1 MEVAVTGAMPDHGLV
16 TDVPMVGRDVELDRL
31 VERLTRAAAGRG
43 GVVLVAGE
51 PGIGKTRLLE
61 ELSERAL
68 QTRAF
73 VLSGRCYEGEW
84 APPYA
89 PFAEAVR
96 AHVVTAD
103 AEELGVD
110 LVPGAGPLAQLVP
123 AIRDVVRDVGQPP
136 PVEPNEERFRLLDAM
151 ARFLVARSERAP
163 ALLCLDD
170 LHWADKGTVA
180 LLRYLAG
187 VSVRHRILLV
197 GAYRDVDLERG
208 HPFSE
213 VMGVLP
219 RETDY
224 EHVVLR
230 GLDSEGTRRLLA
242 AMGGQD
248 VAQEVGAAW
257 ARETD
262 GNPFFIR
269 ELLRH
274 FVEEGKVYRG
284 PDGQWATDRP
294 LRELG
299 VPRSVRDVI
308 GRRVFQLS
316 ENAERLL
323 GVACAFEGPFPF
335 DVVASVAGLDESD
348 ALDALDEA
356 LAAQILAVT
365 ETGEAFTFAHALI
378 RHTLYGELSP
388 PRQARLHGRVAQTLE
403 EFSGQHPSPARAG
416 EIAFQYHRSAGL
428 PGAERGAGFALQ
440 AADQAEAA
448 AAHDSAARL
457 LRMALDLLPDGD
469 RRRPVLLGRLGMALI
484 WAMSFDQAV
493 EAAVEAGEAIARADG
508 TDAAAQYISEA
519 AYAANMAGSPA
530 HAWPLARQGLG
541 YAGLR
546 PDVAWARL
554 VSFDHMRQEAE
565 DSEHPGIPLDTP
577 EKREAARILREARLD
592 PAGPGPM
599 EAVLAC
605 RADAYT
611 SANFFVLFYWA
622 GEYLGTLA
630 SLEDEAEQSLS
641 RGQLNRAARCRASV
655 AIIEAALGRLH
666 EAKRSLEEAR
676 ALAVR
681 AGQPVWATLLAQETL
696 TVALDDGLDELA
708 ATLAPL
714 ITSTAPSLVWA
725 QGSIYA
731 WGARLAARLGRDDEA
746 IQLLGRLVPW
756 LEGAP
761 PWAIAFPVMAC
772 HAAEVL
778 WLLERTDHVQVVER
792 ALREKVIAP
801 DFRTP
806 MVDGRLALARLCAL
820 QDRHDDALK
829 WLAEARR
836 VLGEQGALS
845 LLAISDFDEA
855 TMYLRW
861 GGPGATDRA
870 RPLLDNA
877 LRQFSALGMTGW
889 ARRVE
894 EAGRSLSRPRRDL
907 AGGLTERETA
917 VLRLVADGKTNKAI
931 AAELCVSEKT
941 VEHHLSNVFTKLGVG
956 SRAAATSL
964 AHRRGLI

>member
-1 MEVAVTGAMPDHGLV
+1 MTGAAPDHGLV
-16 TDVPMVGRDVELDRL
+16 TDVPMMGRDVELGRL
-31 VERLTRAAAGRG
+31 VERLTKAAAGRG
-43 GVVLVAGE
+43 GVVLIAGE
-51 PGIGKTRLLE
+51 PGIGKTRLIA
-61 ELSERAL
+61 ELSERAIRL
-68 QTRAF
+68 SAL

-96 AHVVTAD
+96 SHVVSAVPAELEAD
-103 AEELGVD
+103 LG
-110 LVPGAGPLAQLVP
+110 PGAGPLAQLVP
-123 AIRDVVRDVGQPP
+123 AIRDVVGDVEHPP
-136 PVEPNEERFRLLDAM
+136 SLEPNEERFRLLDAM
-151 ARFLVARSERAP
+151 ARFLAARSRRAP
-163 ALLCLDD
+163 TLLCLDD
-170 LHWADKGTVA
+170 LHWADNGTVA

-187 VSVRHRILLV
+187 ASVGHRILVV

-208 HPFSE
+208 HPFAE
-213 VMGVLP
+213 VLGVLP

-224 EHVVLR
+224 EHVVLA

-248 VAQEVGAAW
+248 VAPNVGAAW

-299 VPRSVRDVI
+299 VPQSVRDVI
-308 GRRVFQLS
+308 GRRLFQLS

-335 DVVASVAGLDESD
+335 DVVASAAGLDESD

-365 ETGEAFTFAHALI
+365 ETREAFTFAHALI

-403 EFSGQHPSPARAG
+403 QFSGRRPSPARAG

-428 PGAERGAGFALQ
+428 PGAERGVEFALV
-440 AADQAEAA
+440 AADQAEIA

-457 LRMALDLLPDGD
+457 LRMALDLLPDDD
-469 RRRPVLLGRLGMALI
+469 RRRPVLLGRLGMALM
-484 WAMSFDQAV
+484 WAMSFDHAV
-493 EAAVEAGEAIARADG
+493 EVAAEAGEAIAAVDG
-508 TDAAAQYISEA
+508 PDAASRYLSEA

-541 YAGLR
+541 FAGPGR
-546 PDVAWARL
+546 DVAWARL
-554 VSFDHMRQEAE
+554 VSFDHMRREAE
-565 DSEHPGIPLDTP
+565 DSEHPGIPIDTP
-577 EKREAARILREARLD
+577 ERREAARIMREARLD

-599 EAVLAC
+599 EAVMAC

-611 SANFFVLFYWA
+611 SVNFFVLHYWA
-622 GEYLGTLA
+622 GEYLGTLP
-630 SLEDEAEQSLS
+630 SMQEEAARSLS
-641 RGQLNRAARCRASV
+641 RGQLNRAARCTAAA
-655 AIIEAALGRLH
+655 AIVESALGRLDDARRSLD
-666 EAKRSLEEAR
+666 EAK
-676 ALAVR
+676 ALAGR

-696 TVALDDGLDELA
+696 AVACDDGLDELA

-714 ITSTAPSLVWA
+714 LTSTAPSLLWA
-725 QGSIYA
+725 SGSIYA
-731 WGARLAARLGRDDEA
+731 WGARVAARLGRDDEA
-746 IQLLGRLVPW
+746 IGLLGRLVPW

-761 PWAIAFPVMAC
+761 AWAIAFPVMAC

-778 WLLERTDHVQVVER
+778 WLLERTDHVPVVER
-792 ALREKVIAP
+792 ALLEKVIAP

-820 QDRHDDALK
+820 QGRHDEALK

-836 VLGEQGALS
+836 VLEEQSALP
-845 LLAISDFDEA
+845 LLAIADFDEA
-855 TMYLRW
+855 TMDLRG
-861 GGPGATDRA
+861 GGPGAADLA
-870 RPLLDNA
+870 RPLLEVA
-877 LRQFSALGMTGW
+877 LRQFSSLGMSGW
-889 ARRVE
+889 VRRAE
-894 EAGRSLSRPRRDL
+894 EAVRPLHRPGRVP
-907 AGGLTERETA
+907 AGELTVRETA

-931 AAELCVSEKT
+931 AAELYLSEKT
-941 VEHHLSNVFTKLGVG
+941 VEHHVSSIFTKLGVG

-964 AHRRGLI
+964 AYRRGII

>member
-1 MEVAVTGAMPDHGLV
+1 LV

-31 VERLTRAAAGRG
+31 LERLTKAAAGRG
-43 GVVLVAGE
+43 GVVLIAGE
-51 PGIGKTRLLE
+51 PGIGKTRLLA
-61 ELSERAL
+61 ELSERAGQNGVL
-68 QTRAF
+68 
-73 VLSGRCYEGEW
+73 VLSGHCYEGEW

-96 AHVVTAD
+96 AHVVTAEP
-103 AEELGVD
+103 AQLEVD
-110 LVPGAGPLAQLVP
+110 LGPGAGPLAQLVP
-123 AIRDVVRDVGQPP
+123 AIRDVVREVAQPS
-136 PVEPNEERFRLLDAM
+136 PVDPNEERFRLLDAM
-151 ARFLVARSERAP
+151 ARFLVARSRRTP

-170 LHWADKGTVA
+170 LHWADKGTVT
-180 LLRYLAG
+180 LLRYLSG
-187 VSVRHRILLV
+187 VSARHRILLV
-197 GAYRDVDLERG
+197 GAYRDVELERS
-208 HPFSE
+208 HPFAE
-213 VMGVLP
+213 VLGVLP

-224 EHVVLR
+224 EHVGLA

-248 VAQEVGAAW
+248 VAAEVGAAW

-284 PDGQWATDRP
+284 PDGQWAADRP

-308 GRRVFQLS
+308 GRRMFQLS

-335 DVVASVAGLDESD
+335 DVVASAAGLDESE

-356 LAAQILAVT
+356 IAAQILAVT
-365 ETGEAFTFAHALI
+365 KTREAFTFAHALI

-388 PRQARLHGRVAQTLE
+388 PRQARLHGRVAQALE
-403 EFSGQHPSPARAG
+403 DFSGDHPSPARAG

-428 PGAERGAGFALQ
+428 PGAGRGVDFALI
-440 AADQAEAA
+440 AADQAEVAA
-448 AAHDSAARL
+448 AYDSAARL
-457 LRMALDLLPDGD
+457 LRMALDLLPSGD
-469 RRRPVLLGRLGMALI
+469 PRRSVLLGRLGMALM
-484 WAMSFDQAV
+484 WGTSFDQAV
-493 EAAVEAGEAIARADG
+493 QAAAEAGEAIAKADG
-508 TDAAAQYISEA
+508 PDAAARYLSEA
-519 AYAANMAGSPA
+519 AYAANMAGSPV

-541 YAGLR
+541 YAGSR
-546 PDVAWARL
+546 RDVVWARL
-554 VSFDHMRQEAE
+554 VSFDHMRREAQ
-565 DSEHPGIPLDTP
+565 DSKHPGIPLDTP
-577 EKREAARILREARLD
+577 ERRESARILRDARLD

-611 SANFFVLFYWA
+611 STNFFVLHYWG
-622 GEYLGTLA
+622 GEYLGTLP
-630 SLEDEAEQSLS
+630 SLQEEAAQSLS
-641 RGQLNRAARCRASV
+641 RGQLNRAARCKAAAAV
-655 AIIEAALGRLH
+655 IEAALGRLDA
-666 EAKRSLEEAR
+666 AKRSLEEATT
-676 ALAVR
+676 LADR
-681 AGQPVWATLLAQETL
+681 SGQPVWATLMAQETL
-696 TVALDDGLDELA
+696 AVALDEGVDELA

-714 ITSTAPSLVWA
+714 ITSTAPSLLWA
-725 QGSIYA
+725 LGSIYA
-731 WGARLAARLGRDDEA
+731 WGARIAARLGRDDEA
-746 IQLLGRLVPW
+746 IRLLDRLVPW
-756 LEGAP
+756 LDNAP
-761 PWAIAFPVMAC
+761 AWAIAFPVMAC
-772 HAAEVL
+772 HSAEVL
-778 WLLERTDHVQVVER
+778 WLLERTDHVEVIECALLDKVV
-792 ALREKVIAP
+792 AP

-806 MVDGRLALARLCAL
+806 MVDGRLALARLCAV
-820 QDRHDDALK
+820 QGRDDEALK

-855 TMYLRW
+855 LMYLRC

-877 LRQFSALGMTGW
+877 LRQFSSLGMTGW
-889 ARRVE
+889 VRRAE
-894 EAGRSLSRPRRDL
+894 ETARSLSRPGRVP
-907 AGGLTERETA
+907 AGGLTERETT

-931 AAELCVSEKT
+931 AAELCLSEKT
-941 VEHHLSNVFTKLGVG
+941 IEHHLSNIFTKLDVG

-964 AHRRGLI
+964 AYRRGIL

>member
-1 MEVAVTGAMPDHGLV
+1 VTGAAPEHGLV
-16 TDVPMVGRDVELDRL
+16 SDVPMVGRDVELGRL
-31 VERLTRAAAGRG
+31 VERLTKAAAGRG
-43 GVVLVAGE
+43 GVVLIAGE
-51 PGIGKTRLLE
+51 PGIGKTRLLA
-61 ELSERAL
+61 ELSERAI
-68 QTRAF
+68 QHRAL
-73 VLSGRCYEGEW
+73 VLSGHCYEGEW

-103 AEELGVD
+103 PEELGVD
-110 LVPGAGPLAQLVP
+110 LGPAAGPLAQLVP
-123 AIRDVVRDVGQPP
+123 AIRDVVRDVDQPA

-151 ARFLVARSERAP
+151 ARFLAARSRRAP

-187 VSVRHRILLV
+187 VSVQHRILIV

-208 HPFSE
+208 HPFAE
-213 VMGVLP
+213 VLGVLP

-248 VAQEVGAAW
+248 VARGVGAAW

-262 GNPFFIR
+262 GNPFFIC

-284 PDGQWATDRP
+284 PDGQWAADRP

-308 GRRVFQLS
+308 GRRLFQLS

-335 DVVASVAGLDESD
+335 DVVASAAGLDEAD

-365 ETGEAFTFAHALI
+365 ETREAFTFAHALI
-378 RHTLYGELSP
+378 RYTLYGELSP

-403 EFSGQHPSPARAG
+403 QFSGPRPSPARAG

-428 PGAERGAGFALQ
+428 PGAERGVEFALI
-440 AADQAEAA
+440 AADQAEVA
-448 AAHDSAARL
+448 AAHDSSARL
-457 LRMALDLLPDGD
+457 LCMVLVLLPDED
-469 RRRPVLLGRLGMALI
+469 ARRPVLLGRLGMALI

-493 EAAVEAGEAIARADG
+493 EVAAEAGEAIARANG
-508 TDAAAQYISEA
+508 GDAAAQYLSEA

-541 YAGLR
+541 YASPR
-546 PDVAWARL
+546 RDVAWARL
-554 VSFDHMRQEAE
+554 VSFDHMRREAE
-565 DSEHPGIPLDTP
+565 DARHPGIPIVTP
-577 EKREAARILREARLD
+577 ERREAARILRGAGLD

-599 EAVLAC
+599 EAVLAS

-611 SANFFVLFYWA
+611 STNFFVLFYWA
-622 GEYLGTLA
+622 GEYLDTLA
-630 SLEDEAEQSLS
+630 SLQEETEISLA
-641 RGQLNRAARCRASV
+641 RGQLNRAARCKAAV
-655 AIIEAALGRLH
+655 AINEAALGRLDD
-666 EAKRSLEEAR
+666 AKRSLEEST
-676 ALAVR
+676 ALTGR
-681 AGQPVWATLLAQETL
+681 AGQPIWATLLAQETMA
-696 TVALDDGLDELA
+696 VALDEGLDELA
-708 ATLAPL
+708 ANLAPL
-714 ITSTAPSLVWA
+714 ITSTSPSLMWA

-731 WGARLAARLGRDDEA
+731 WGARAAARLGRADEA
-746 IQLLGRLVPW
+746 IRLLDRLVPW
-756 LEGAP
+756 LEEAP
-761 PWAIAFPVMAC
+761 AWAIAFAVMAC
-772 HAAEVL
+772 HGAEVL
-778 WLLERTDHVQVVER
+778 WLLERTDHAEVVDR
-792 ALREKVIAP
+792 ALRQKVVAP

-806 MVDGRLALARLCAL
+806 MVDGRLALARLSAL
-820 QDRHDDALK
+820 QGRDDEALK
-829 WLAEARR
+829 WLTEARR

-855 TMYLRW
+855 IMYLRC
-861 GGPGATDRA
+861 GGPRAADRA

-877 LRQFSALGMTGW
+877 IRQFSSLGMSGW
-889 ARRVE
+889 VRRAE
-894 EAGRSLSRPRRDL
+894 ETACSLSKPSRVP
-907 AGGLTERETA
+907 AGGLTERETV
-917 VLRLVADGKTNKAI
+917 VLRLVADGRTNKAI
-931 AAELCVSEKT
+931 AAELCLSEKT
-941 VEHHLSNVFTKLGVG
+941 VEHHVSNIFTKLGVG

-964 AHRRGLI
+964 AHRRGII

>member
-1 MEVAVTGAMPDHGLV
+1 
-16 TDVPMVGRDVELDRL
+16 MVGRDVELDRL
-31 VERLTRAAAGRG
+31 LGRLTKAAAARG
-43 GVVLVAGE
+43 GVVLIAGE
-51 PGIGKTRLLE
+51 PGIGKTRLLA
-61 ELSERAL
+61 ELSERAIQNGAL
-68 QTRAF
+68 AF
-73 VLSGRCYEGEW
+73 SGRCYEGEW

-89 PFAEAVR
+89 PFAEAVKT
-96 AHVVTAD
+96 HVVMAD
-103 AEELGVD
+103 PDQLEVD
-110 LVPGAGPLAQLVP
+110 LGPGAGPLAQLVP
-123 AIRDVVRDVGQPP
+123 SIREVVRDVDQPP
-136 PVEPNEERFRLLDAM
+136 PLEPNEERFRLLDAM
-151 ARFLVARSERAP
+151 ALFLAARSRRAP

-187 VSVRHRILLV
+187 VSVRHRILIV
-197 GAYRDVDLERG
+197 GAYRDVDIEWG
-208 HPFSE
+208 HPFAE
-213 VMGVLP
+213 VLGVLP

-248 VAQEVGAAW
+248 VAREVGAAW

-284 PDGQWATDRP
+284 ADGQWAADRP

-308 GRRVFQLS
+308 GRRLFQLS

-335 DVVASVAGLDESD
+335 DVVASAAGLGESE

-365 ETGEAFTFAHALI
+365 ETREACTFAHALI

-403 EFSGQHPSPARAG
+403 QFSGPRPSPARAG

-428 PGAERGAGFALQ
+428 PGAERGVEFALI
-440 AADQAEAA
+440 AADQAEVA
-448 AAHDSAARL
+448 AAHDSAAGL
-457 LRMALDLLPDGD
+457 LRMALDLLPDD
-469 RRRPVLLGRLGMALI
+469 DSRRPVLLGRLGMALV

-493 EAAVEAGEAIARADG
+493 EVAAEAGEAIARANG
-508 TDAAAQYISEA
+508 KDAAAQYLSEA

-546 PDVAWARL
+546 RDVAWARL
-554 VSFDHMRQEAE
+554 VSFDHMRREAE
-565 DSEHPGIPLDTP
+565 DSEHPGIPIDTY
-577 EKREAARILREARLD
+577 ERREAARILRDARLD

-605 RADAYT
+605 RAEAYT
-611 SANFFVLFYWA
+611 SINFFVLHYWA
-622 GEYLGTLA
+622 GEYLGTLP
-630 SLEDEAEQSLS
+630 SLQEETEQSLS
-641 RGQLNRAARCRASV
+641 RGQLNRAARCKAAA
-655 AIIEAALGRLH
+655 AIIESALGRLDD
-666 EAKRSLEEAR
+666 AKRSLDGAR
-676 ALAVR
+676 ALAGR

-696 TVALDDGLDELA
+696 AVARDDGLDELA

-725 QGSIYA
+725 SGSIYA
-731 WGARLAARLGRDDEA
+731 WGARVAARLGRVDEA
-746 IQLLGRLVPW
+746 IRLLGRLVPW

-772 HAAEVL
+772 HSGEVL

-792 ALREKVIAP
+792 ALLEKVVAP

-820 QDRHDDALK
+820 QGRNDEALK

-836 VLGEQGALS
+836 VLEEQSALP

-855 TMYLRW
+855 LMCLRW
-861 GGPGATDRA
+861 GGTATDRI
-870 RPLLDNA
+870 RPLLENA
-877 LRQFSALGMTGW
+877 QRQFSSLGMTGW
-889 ARRVE
+889 MRRAE
-894 EAGRSLSRPRRDL
+894 ETARSLSRPSKVP

-931 AAELCVSEKT
+931 ASELCLSEKT
-941 VEHHLSNVFTKLGVG
+941 IEHHLSNIFTKLGVG

-964 AHRRGLI
+964 AYRRGII